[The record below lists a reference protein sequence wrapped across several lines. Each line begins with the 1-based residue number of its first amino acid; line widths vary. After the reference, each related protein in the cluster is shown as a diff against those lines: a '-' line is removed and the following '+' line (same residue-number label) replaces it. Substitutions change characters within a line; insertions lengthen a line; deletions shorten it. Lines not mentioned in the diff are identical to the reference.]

1 MVMKKTQKTYLWRTI
16 KKNLVSFLAV
26 AMMMATG
33 ISIYLGN
40 QSAAMAILEKANNYF
55 VENKLQS
62 LEVSSV
68 YGITEEDMEAI
79 AGLENV
85 DMVEGGYSSMV
96 LLDADN
102 GNGKIPVHALSL
114 LDTMNIPVVLE
125 GELPDTEKEVAIEQK
140 MAKTEGIQV
149 GDRITV
155 EHDGELKSDTF
166 VVSAII
172 NTPSYCCAMAQDAR
186 GMSDKGIGSAY
197 YYIELT
203 KEAFDASYYNDS
215 YTTAYIKNYELDDY
229 FYFSDEYK
237 EKEAVLK
244 EQIAALGEE
253 RTLSRFE
260 DVHMEVQEELTEAE
274 ETLETYTQAM
284 DDAKELVEY
293 VLKEAG
299 MPTDLEEVKKQ
310 ADSFGRYGKAFVKMI
325 EELEKAEERLS
336 DGWEELEQAKEDAA
350 NMEAENWIVSIRN
363 DIGDVRSIDIIVEG
377 IYGLS
382 YSMAMIFVVVSVIV
396 CYSAISRMISEQ
408 RTLIGMQ
415 KALGFSTGEIM
426 HHYMGYSAI
435 CGLFG
440 VLEGWLVSWISVQT
454 LNLNIYKDVFLFG
467 KIPHSFA
474 WGQAVLIS
482 VFFMVIFM
490 IASYAACKRE
500 IALQATELLRG
511 EVPEREKPFLFEK
524 MGFYRKLKL
533 YTRTM
538 IKNAFGD
545 KPRMLTTVIG
555 VAGCMILLVVSF
567 TMLFTMKESSM
578 VHFEEYFLYENRL
591 VVDGDSADFE
601 KYETILEEGN
611 IEYTRIQDKVKLYR
625 EENGNWAGAH
635 IVAVSDTEKLKEFM
649 VLEDPDTRKL
659 VEVPEEGMLVSLRCA
674 EKHGLK
680 TGSVLEIMGSD
691 GNARKAMVAG
701 VIEHY
706 LGYNLFVVSDSYYE
720 KIMEEEADR
729 CVFLLKGNVEG
740 LYDKVKTMDGF
751 LFLRDNSD
759 NAGISDAMVMV
770 VLVCLVFAAIMAVLV
785 MLNQNVMHISRKA
798 KELSVMRING
808 FTLKETENFVSRDNF
823 VLTSMG
829 IGLGCIIGMI
839 FGYIVT
845 RVMEVA
851 STHYIR
857 TPSIRA
863 CLIAA
868 VIGGILA
875 YIMNKIA
882 LRRIRK
888 LNLTDVNAN

>member
-68 YGITEEDMEAI
+68 YGITEEDMKAI
-79 AGLENV
+79 AELEGV

-102 GNGKIPVHALSL
+102 GIGKIPVHALSL

-125 GELPDTEKEVAIEQK
+125 GELPETEKEVAIEQK
-140 MAKTEGIQV
+140 MAETEGIRV

-172 NTPSYCCAMAQDAR
+172 NTPSHCCAVAQDAR
-186 GMSDKGIGSAY
+186 GMSEKGIGSAY
-197 YYIELT
+197 YYIGLT

-215 YTTAYIKNYELDDY
+215 YTTAYIKNYELDDS

-237 EKEAVLK
+237 EKEAALK
-244 EQIAALGEE
+244 EQFEHLGEE
-253 RTLSRFE
+253 RSLLRFE
-260 DVHMEVQEELTEAE
+260 DVCIEVQEGLVEAE
-274 ETLETYTQAM
+274 ETLEEYTQAM
-284 DDAKELVEY
+284 DDAKELMEY
-293 VLKEAG
+293 FLEEAG
-299 MPTDLEEVKKQ
+299 IEADLEEVKKQ

-325 EELEKAEERLS
+325 EELEKADKRLA
-336 DGWEELEQAKEDAA
+336 DGWGELKQAKEDAA
-350 NMEAENWIVSIRN
+350 AMEAENWMVSIRN
-363 DIGDVRSIDIIVEG
+363 EIGDIRSIELIVEG

-415 KALGFSTGEIM
+415 KALGFSSGEIM
-426 HHYMGYSAI
+426 RHYMGYSII
-435 CGLFG
+435 CGLCG
-440 VLEGWLVSWISVQT
+440 ILEGWLVSWLSVQT

-490 IASYAACKRE
+490 LASYAACKNE
-500 IALQATELLRG
+500 ITMQATELLRG

-524 MGFYRKLKL
+524 MRFFRKLKL

-538 IKNAFGD
+538 IKNAFAD
-545 KPRMLTTVIG
+545 KPRMMTTMIG

-567 TMLFTMKESSM
+567 TMLFAMQETTATQ
-578 VHFEEYFLYENRL
+578 FEKYFLYENRL
-591 VVDGDSADFE
+591 VTDGDIANMETFE
-601 KYETILEEGN
+601 AILEEEN

-625 EENGNWAGAH
+625 EENGNWSSAH
-635 IVAVSDTEKLKEFM
+635 IVAISDTEKLKEFM
-649 VLEDPDTRKL
+649 VLEDPDTGKL
-659 VEVPEEGMLVSLRCA
+659 LEVPEEGLLVSLRCA
-674 EKHGLK
+674 ENHELK
-680 TGSVLEIMGSD
+680 TGAVLEIMGSD
-691 GNARKAMVAG
+691 GNARKATVSG

-720 KIMEEEADR
+720 EVMEEEADR

-759 NAGISDAMVMV
+759 SAGIGDSLVMV
-770 VLVCLVFAAIMAVLV
+770 VLVCLVFAVIMAVLV

-829 IGLGCIIGMI
+829 IVLGWIIGII

-863 CLIAA
+863 CLIAG